1 MKPELQRITAATTKV
16 RRLGYFVLFSKILS
30 QNPLPPLLLQ
40 QHVLAEENRN
50 HKLLEDACKEQPVS
64 RKKTV
69 VTGEIRSSDAFMRY
83 LGTAM
88 EFGLIQK
95 LSGRLYNTKRGEIL
109 AALIQ
114 NENLFKLSI
123 AQNYLMWKVVLEKDY
138 DYIRN
143 VILCTINDRRDEHI
157 AFFSSLK
164 ELWQQK
170 LKDAKS
176 RNVDAYDG
184 LKKAI
189 GTKWNSQLRYYKEN
203 IKAPRL
209 EWLLDLNAI
218 EFWHIGKNRVLFRDS
233 IKTLLDSSESN
244 FSNAFISYM
253 EPILKKPK
261 TYWSEILMTKKS
273 DLLEKI
279 LVQSF
284 DLFKA
289 RDTIPKISANQFLEF
304 GVANLSGYGIICEI
318 GELDDSLERFIKS
331 KTDKYRYVRIV
342 SEADTG
348 YISEF

>member
-1 MKPELQRITAATTKV
+1 
-16 RRLGYFVLFSKILS
+16 
-30 QNPLPPLLLQ
+30 
-40 QHVLAEENRN
+40 
-50 HKLLEDACKEQPVS
+50 
-64 RKKTV
+64 
-69 VTGEIRSSDAFMRY
+69 
-83 LGTAM
+83 
-88 EFGLIQK
+88 
-95 LSGRLYNTKRGEIL
+95 
-109 AALIQ
+109 
-114 NENLFKLSI
+114 
-123 AQNYLMWKVVLEKDY
+123 MWKVVLEKDY